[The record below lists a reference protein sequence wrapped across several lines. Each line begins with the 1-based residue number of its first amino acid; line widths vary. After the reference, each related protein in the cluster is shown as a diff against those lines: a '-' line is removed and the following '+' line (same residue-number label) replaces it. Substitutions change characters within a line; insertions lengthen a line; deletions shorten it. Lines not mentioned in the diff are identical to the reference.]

1 MGSPRFRGIKFN
13 IAVSGGICK
22 LGDPVLVRYLAVRGK
37 NGKYLGTLECVQ
49 NMAFAKKHFE
59 G

>member
-1 MGSPRFRGIKFN
+1 M
-13 IAVSGGICK
+13 
-22 LGDPVLVRYLAVRGK
+22 GDPVLVRYLAVRGK